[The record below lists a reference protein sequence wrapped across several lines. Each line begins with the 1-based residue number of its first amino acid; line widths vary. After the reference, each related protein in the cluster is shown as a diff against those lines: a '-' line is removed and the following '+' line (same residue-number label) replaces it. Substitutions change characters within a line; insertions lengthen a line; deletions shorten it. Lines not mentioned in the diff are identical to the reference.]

1 MENHFLHQSVGS
13 LFTEVDGQV
22 DLVKF
27 NLLEV
32 DLQRSFARTEQEGC
46 QRDMLDI

>member
-1 MENHFLHQSVGS
+1 MGS
-13 LFTEVDGQV
+13 LFTEVDSQV

-46 QRDMLDI
+46 QRDMLDT